1 MKTTLAKNPQ
11 PTIYSTVL
19 TFEIILL
26 PHAVRRRPSK
36 NCWHHAL
43 FPGLEVPRYQD
54 KEECSHACAHVNSGT
69 FLFCHLSFSSMHQ
82 KTMNSDGHFTSTL
95 LYSRELETLSV
106 FSMSLFNYF
115 IYTSNIQKYVRNNS
129 LGEGSYLSYLSRL
142 GNILS
147 GHLQQDKH
155 AFNSVVPHRGFD
167 MSSCGSSLW
176 TKYWLLFTLKI
187 VSSL

>member
-1 MKTTLAKNPQ
+1 M
-11 PTIYSTVL
+11 
-19 TFEIILL
+19 
-26 PHAVRRRPSK
+26 
-36 NCWHHAL
+36 
-43 FPGLEVPRYQD
+43 
-54 KEECSHACAHVNSGT
+54 NSGT
-69 FLFCHLSFSSMHQ
+69 FLFCRLSFSSMHQ

-106 FSMSLFNYF
+106 FSVSLFNYF

-129 LGEGSYLSYLSRL
+129 LGEGSYLSRL
-142 GNILS
+142 ANILS
-147 GHLQQDKH
+147 DHLQQDKH
-155 AFNSVVPHRGFD
+155 TFNSVVTHGGFD